1 MLVLPELPWLCLY
14 SRTSTHHR
22 ILHVLDRPKINSE
35 HIVSSFTSHV
45 PCAVYSLWL
54 AVVR

>member
-45 PCAVYSLWL
+45 PCAVYSLWP
-54 AVVR
+54 AMVG